1 METQARGEWGSR
13 IGFICAAAGSAVGLG
28 NIWRFPYITGQNGG
42 AAFVFMYV
50 AIVFLLG
57 MPYMLAELALG
68 RSTTKNPVGAIQA
81 VRPGSPWRALGFLG
95 VLSAV
100 GILSFY
106 SVIAGWT
113 LGYIVKMFAGS
124 PGGFKAFIANPWLVV
139 GLHGAFMVV
148 TALIV
153 YGGVEKGI
161 EKWSKILMPF
171 LFLLLIALAIYAN
184 SLEGS
189 SKGLVFYLKPDF
201 SKITGRAALAA
212 LGQAFFS
219 LSIGLGLMTTYGSYV
234 SKKENMAFCAFF
246 ISMSDTLAAFLAGL
260 IIFPALFAMGK
271 DPAAG
276 PTLVFV
282 VLPELFAKMPAGS
295 IVGGLF
301 FILLA
306 VAALTSTISLLE
318 VLVSFLVDER
328 KASRRKMVPI
338 AAAVTFLVG
347 LPSALSQGS
356 SGFLTNLGLLPRHL
370 CDPDTL
376 SHMSFIFGDVSLA
389 LGGFLFS
396 IFIGWVWGIDKAASE
411 VATGSPG
418 FRLWGRAWTIVIRYV
433 CPVIVF
439 LILLNL
445 FFKF

>member
-1 METQARGEWGSR
+1 METQARGEWGSK
-13 IGFICAAAGSAVGLG
+13 IGFICAAAGSAIGLG
-28 NIWRFPYITGQNGG
+28 NVWRFPYITGQNGG
-42 AAFVFMYV
+42 AAFVFMYI
-50 AIVFLLG
+50 AIVIVLG
-57 MPYMLAELALG
+57 MPYMLAEMVLG
-68 RSTTKNPVGAIQA
+68 RATTKNPVGAIEA
-81 VRPGSPWRALGFLG
+81 VRPRSPWKALGFLG

-100 GILSFY
+100 GILAFY

-113 LGYIVKMFAGS
+113 LGYVVKMFAGS
-124 PGGFKAFIANPWLVV
+124 PGGFKEFIANPWIEI
-139 GLHGAFMVV
+139 GLHAAFMAL

-153 YGGVEKGI
+153 YGGVEKGL
-161 EKWSKILMPF
+161 ERWSKILLPF
-171 LFLLLIALAIYAN
+171 LFLLLIVLAIYAN

-189 SKGLVFYLKPDF
+189 SKGLVFYLRPDF

-234 SKKENMAFCAFF
+234 SKKENLGTCAFWV
-246 ISMSDTLAAFLAGL
+246 SMSDTAAAFLAGL
-260 IIFPALFAMGK
+260 VVFPALFAMGK

-282 VLPELFAKMPAGS
+282 VLPELFAKMPGGS

-318 VLVSFLVDER
+318 VPVSYLVDEK
-328 KASRRKMVPI
+328 KASRKKMVPI

-356 SGFLTNLGLLPRHL
+356 SPFLTNLGLLPKHL
-370 CDPDTL
+370 SDPDLL
-376 SHMSFIFGDVSLA
+376 SHISFIFGDVSLA

-396 IFIGWVWGIDKAASE
+396 IFIGWVWGIDKAAAE
-411 VATGSPG
+411 AAIGSPG